1 MERSRQAAGPQG
13 RVSVRLPQGAG
24 WLGGY
29 LIWGAGEFRV
39 GGWSL
44 CWNLPGW
51 VGKRAF
57 LRRGRLLRGSW
68 VPLCTE
74 EQPSDINTHL
84 SIRSHWVNEWWVIS

>member
-39 GGWSL
+39 GGVGSMLESPWLGWQESL
-44 CWNLPGW
+44 PK
-51 VGKRAF
+51 KRSAA
-57 LRRGRLLRGSW
+57 LWELGTPLHRGAAK
-68 VPLCTE
+68 
-74 EQPSDINTHL
+74 
-84 SIRSHWVNEWWVIS
+84 